1 MDFWVVAV
9 AAGAG
14 YLAQY
19 WQNISKRNRFS
30 LPELSS
36 GDSNCGKPDS
46 PGRSF
51 HRLARRQKL
60 ADDVSTDG
68 KRVSNGRLS
77 DMYQV
82 DSASAVEV
90 ASTSGFD
97 GEKLGCTGEYEDRN
111 LLYVSSLP
119 PGCSTNEN
127 VLEHEAGNKV
137 SGDISDN
144 YEYLPSPLGSFH
156 GPSRNRSS
164 LRSKCSNRQF
174 IKPVSS
180 LESCLMAQ
188 LYKVHAEMEDYVF
201 SFLPSASTPTMRPL
215 FVSDGSQ
222 ILNRA
227 YGHSFSAQIG
237 FKENKG
243 HNGAYLEKNENLYG
257 IPPLEFTKKMKKT
270 RKGRSGRLSSS
281 IKLVNGKRIHSQ
293 DGSPDSMILFCL
305 GISIGIIASILT
317 NKREVD
323 NLKEV
328 LKQTE
333 NLVQD
338 LQEELEMKDSMT
350 VKELANDNYE
360 SQDTCDNSCDR
371 ALNAF
376 SPEMHLDGST
386 KYDDKKSYDQKAE
399 ESSETM
405 SKIEAELEAELE
417 RLGLNISA
425 CSLDR
430 RLSDIVELD
439 PDFVADFTQG
449 ELREDMIHGQAAA
462 QPKSYQDAGDTST
475 PHSGTYAVSP
485 RELSL
490 RLHEVIQ
497 SRLEERVQ
505 ELETAL
511 QYSQR
516 KLKLVESGH
525 KNSWKEFSSN
535 ERRYSS
541 TQEFSIANECYP
553 MAQPLVMNLSEEALD
568 AYNEAYIELMKIDD
582 SEEQDLSLVAHENK
596 HQEGFNPSDQHAF
609 TDQNGGIG
617 GSIPHLAI
625 DDDTLSMEFFSSK
638 TKAFGE
644 HTSEVKEFKDVCVSE
659 DENSDCDDEIEK
671 QLIKQI
677 VEKTKKGSPVV
688 LNAQRVL
695 FSMDESEH

>member
-14 YLAQY
+14 YLAKY
-19 WQNISKRNRFS
+19 WQNISKWNRFS

-36 GDSNCGKPDS
+36 GDSNCGKPNS
-46 PGRSF
+46 PGRSL
-51 HRLARRQKL
+51 HRLAQRQKL
-60 ADDVSTDG
+60 ADDVSTDS
-68 KRVSNGRLS
+68 KRVSNGRHS

-127 VLEHEAGNKV
+127 VLEHEAGNRL

-144 YEYLPSPLGSFH
+144 YEYLTSPLGSFH

-164 LRSKCSNRQF
+164 LRTKCSNRQF

-215 FVSDGSQ
+215 FVSDGSR

-227 YGHSFSAQIG
+227 YGHSFSTQSG

-243 HNGAYLEKNENLYG
+243 HNEAYLGKNENVYG

-270 RKGRSGRLSSS
+270 RKGQSGRLSSS

-376 SPEMHLDGST
+376 YPEMHLDGST

-462 QPKSYQDAGDTST
+462 QPKSNQDARDAST

-511 QYSQR
+511 QHSQR

-535 ERRYSS
+535 EPRYSS
-541 TQEFSIANECYP
+541 TQECSIANECNP
-553 MAQPLVMNLSEEALD
+553 ITQPLVMNLSEEALD
-568 AYNEAYIELMKIDD
+568 AYNEAYIELMKMDD
-582 SEEQDLSLVAHENK
+582 SEDQDLSLAAHENK
-596 HQEGFNPSDQHAF
+596 HQQGFDPLDQHAF
-609 TDQNGGIG
+609 RDQNGGIG

-625 DDDTLSMEFFSSK
+625 NDDTLSMEFFSSK
-638 TKAFGE
+638 TEAFGG
-644 HTSEVKEFKDVCVSE
+644 HTSEVKEFNDVCVSE

-695 FSMDESEH
+695 FLMDESEH

>member
-14 YLAQY
+14 YLAKY
-19 WQNISKRNRFS
+19 WQNISKSNRFS

-46 PGRSF
+46 RGRSF
-51 HRLARRQKL
+51 HQLARRQKL
-60 ADDVSTDG
+60 ADDVSTDS

-156 GPSRNRSS
+156 GPSMNRSS
-164 LRSKCSNRQF
+164 LRTKCSNRQF

-215 FVSDGSQ
+215 LVSDGSR

-243 HNGAYLEKNENLYG
+243 LNEAYLEKNENVYG

-270 RKGRSGRLSSS
+270 RKGWSGRLSSS
-281 IKLVNGKRIHSQ
+281 VKLVNGKCIQSQ

-305 GISIGIIASILT
+305 GISVGIIASILT
-317 NKREVD
+317 NKREID

-425 CSLDR
+425 RSLDR

-449 ELREDMIHGQAAA
+449 ELREDIILGQAAA
-462 QPKSYQDAGDTST
+462 QPKSNQDARDTST

-511 QYSQR
+511 QHSQR

-535 ERRYSS
+535 ERRYSF
-541 TQEFSIANECYP
+541 TQECSIANECNP

-582 SEEQDLSLVAHENK
+582 SEDQDLSLVTHENK
-596 HQEGFNPSDQHAF
+596 HQEGFNQSDQHAF
-609 TDQNGGIG
+609 RGQNGGIG

-638 TKAFGE
+638 TKAFGG
-644 HTSEVKEFKDVCVSE
+644 HTSEVKEFNDVCVSE

-695 FSMDESEH
+695 FSIDESEH